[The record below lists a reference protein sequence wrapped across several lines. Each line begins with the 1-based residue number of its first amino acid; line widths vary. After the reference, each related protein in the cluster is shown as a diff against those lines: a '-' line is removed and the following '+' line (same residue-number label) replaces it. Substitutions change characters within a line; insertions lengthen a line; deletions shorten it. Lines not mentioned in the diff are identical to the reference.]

1 MMPLF
6 NKIKQLAKEQG
17 MNIKELN
24 RKSGLGTGVIYHWK
38 YQIPRPTSLIK
49 VANALNVEPQILFD
63 INSEHK
69 VSLNK
74 DINNIVNNN
83 KDNLFNFQN
92 DLCLI
97 IANRLHIPLV
107 LAAQFIQDLDNM
119 DNEEINTIINLAHVM
134 AKSKNNNNKD

>member
-1 MMPLF
+1 MMLLF

-24 RKSGLGTGVIYHWK
+24 RKSGLGMGVIYHWK
-38 YQIPRPTSLIK
+38 YQNPRPTSLIK